1 MIERED
7 EESHPPKI
15 ERATALLE
23 GIMWLLK
30 STTDKYRFKY
40 NAEIASVVKAGVA
53 CANILIR
60 GKLVP
65 GERIKFEKVS
75 EKDRSKIA
83 IL

>member
-30 STTDKYRFKY
+30 STTDKYRFKF
-40 NAEIASVVKAGVA
+40 NA
-53 CANILIR
+53 
-60 GKLVP
+60 
-65 GERIKFEKVS
+65 
-75 EKDRSKIA
+75 
-83 IL
+83 